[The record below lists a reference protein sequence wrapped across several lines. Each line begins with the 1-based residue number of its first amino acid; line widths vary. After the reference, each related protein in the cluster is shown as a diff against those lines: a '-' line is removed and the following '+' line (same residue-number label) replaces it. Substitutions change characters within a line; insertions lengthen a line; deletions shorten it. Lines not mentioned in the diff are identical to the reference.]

1 MEEPPQCRHR
11 LSVFLV
17 DPPSRAVDVVDRG
30 RSAVSLYMERIR
42 TVAYSSDSVARL
54 GASARR

>member
-30 RSAVSLYMERIR
+30 RSAVSLWSAFEPLLIAQPVRR
-42 TVAYSSDSVARL
+42 WL